1 MSEIKH
7 GQNKFF
13 VGEDEN
19 NPTAEITYQKDSSGN
34 LVVEHTFVSDELRG
48 QGMAGQLV
56 EKVINHARQ
65 QGIKLIPECAY
76 AKKYIEKHNLSD
88 ILA

>member
-1 MSEIKH
+1 MTEIKH

-13 VGEDEN
+13 VGEDES
-19 NPTAEITYQKDSSGN
+19 NPSAEITYQKDPSGN

-48 QGMAGQLV
+48 QGIAGQLV

-65 QGIKLIPECAY
+65 EGIKLIPECTY
-76 AKKYIEKHNLSD
+76 AKKYIEKHNLND